1 MVAQSKTGWVEGS
14 HPAAVDDTAT
24 YLEGI
29 RAGVAGAA
37 TIALW
42 FLVVDLVAG
51 RPFYTPAVLGHAV
64 FNGPAGLAGG
74 AAIEPSLELVL
85 GFTWI
90 HGLVFLLL
98 GLLASRLLA
107 LADRDPNY
115 GFGILLLF
123 VVFEVGFVFVCM
135 LAAEPILQALTVPAI
150 IIGNLLA
157 AIAMALVFR
166 RHRGALTALP

>member
-1 MVAQSKTGWVEGS
+1 MVAQSKTGWVDGS
-14 HPAAVDDTAT
+14 HAAAVDDTAT
-24 YLEGI
+24 YVEGI

-42 FLVVDLVAG
+42 FFVVDLYAG

-64 FNGPAGLAGG
+64 FNGTAGLANV
-74 AAIEPSLELVL
+74 EPSLELVL

-135 LAAEPILQALTVPAI
+135 LAAEPILHALTLRAI
-150 IIGNLLA
+150 VVGNLLA
-157 AIAMALVFR
+157 AGAMAVVFR
-166 RHRGALTALP
+166 RHRASLTSLP

>member
-1 MVAQSKTGWVEGS
+1 MVAQSKTGWVDAS
-14 HPAAVDDTAT
+14 HAAAVDDTAA
-24 YLEGI
+24 YVEGI
-29 RAGVAGAA
+29 RAGVVGAA

-42 FLVVDLVAG
+42 FLTVDVVNG

-64 FNGPAGLAGG
+64 FNGPAGLGG
-74 AAIEPSLELVL
+74 VEPSLELVL

-90 HGLVFLLL
+90 HALVFVLL

-135 LAAEPILQALTVPAI
+135 LAAEPILHALTVPAI
-150 IIGNLLA
+150 LVGNLLA

-166 RHRGALTALP
+166 RHRASLTALP

>member
-1 MVAQSKTGWVEGS
+1 MVAQSKTGWVDAS
-14 HPAAVDDTAT
+14 HAAAVNDTAT
-24 YLEGI
+24 YVEGI

-37 TIALW
+37 AIALW
-42 FLVVDLVAG
+42 FLVVDLYAG
-51 RPFYTPAVLGHAV
+51 RPFYTPTVLGHAV
-64 FNGPAGLAGG
+64 FNGTTGLAGVENV
-74 AAIEPSLELVL
+74 EPSLELVL

-90 HGLVFLLL
+90 HGLSFLLL

-135 LAAEPILQALTVPAI
+135 LAAEPILHALTLRAI
-150 IIGNLLA
+150 LVGNLLA
-157 AIAMALVFR
+157 AGAMAVVFR
-166 RHRGALTALP
+166 RHRESLTALP